1 MLLVAMRRPPRGSWT
16 GRVLVLADEP
26 SPAAQ
31 RAGRRNRA
39 AGEGNP
45 SWVAA
50 GPRAAMLEATG
61 KDQRQAPRSLWVADQ
76 LRATR
81 PRPDRGTPRRPGV
94 RSRISEVIRAQIRDR
109 VPDSAAVA
117 RKVRESSGTRRRD
130 GRSRFRCKLT
140 TFARGGL
147 AAENRG

>member
-1 MLLVAMRRPPRGSWT
+1 MRRPQTGVPELVLRSTGSRVRLPVSTTRLMLLVAMRRLPRSSWT

-45 SWVAA
+45 LWVAA

-61 KDQRQAPRSLWVADQ
+61 KDQRQASRT
-76 LRATR
+76 LRVVDSAGRDTAAPSR
-81 PRPDRGTPRRPGV
+81 RYRRRP
-94 RSRISEVIRAQIRDR
+94 SRGCS
-109 VPDSAAVA
+109 
-117 RKVRESSGTRRRD
+117 
-130 GRSRFRCKLT
+130 
-140 TFARGGL
+140 
-147 AAENRG
+147 

>member
-1 MLLVAMRRPPRGSWT
+1 MLVVAMRRLPSGFGT

-45 SWVAA
+45 LWVAA

-61 KDQRQAPRSLWVADQ
+61 KGERQASRTRRVADSGERDTVAPSCGHRRGP
-76 LRATR
+76 LR
-81 PRPDRGTPRRPGV
+81 D
-94 RSRISEVIRAQIRDR
+94 
-109 VPDSAAVA
+109 
-117 RKVRESSGTRRRD
+117 
-130 GRSRFRCKLT
+130 
-140 TFARGGL
+140 GL
-147 AAENRG
+147 AAHAASGRPPDTRMPRDGELGLRGHLGTGSRSCA